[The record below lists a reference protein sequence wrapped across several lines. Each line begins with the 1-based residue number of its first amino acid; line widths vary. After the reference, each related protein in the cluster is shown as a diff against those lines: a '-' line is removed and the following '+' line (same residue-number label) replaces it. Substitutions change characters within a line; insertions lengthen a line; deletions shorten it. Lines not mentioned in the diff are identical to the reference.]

1 MQPAVEE
8 PKEKKVPLTT
18 QEVKEGDVS
27 YAERLE
33 YYVDKVEHELE
44 NVSDSLYLKR
54 MRKVIAA
61 DGKLQMIVNK
71 IFLKSIEND
80 NQPQET
86 IETDQ

>member
-1 MQPAVEE
+1 M
-8 PKEKKVPLTT
+8 
-18 QEVKEGDVS
+18 S

-54 MRKVIAA
+54 MRKIIAA